1 MPRRRSCTVATAST
15 LQPHRTYRPMIS
27 FVYTFFNMPTQATS
41 FALSGSGG
49 AASPHARLRG
59 GLRGGLR
66 GEIKEERPVLPI
78 CTRLES

>member
-1 MPRRRSCTVATAST
+1 MAA
-15 LQPHRTYRPMIS
+15 
-27 FVYTFFNMPTQATS
+27 QATS

-59 GLRGGLR
+59 GLRGNLR
-66 GEIKEERPVLPI
+66 GGLGGGSRPVLPI

>member
-1 MPRRRSCTVATAST
+1 MV
-15 LQPHRTYRPMIS
+15 
-27 FVYTFFNMPTQATS
+27 TQATS

-66 GEIKEERPVLPI
+66 GVRPVLPI